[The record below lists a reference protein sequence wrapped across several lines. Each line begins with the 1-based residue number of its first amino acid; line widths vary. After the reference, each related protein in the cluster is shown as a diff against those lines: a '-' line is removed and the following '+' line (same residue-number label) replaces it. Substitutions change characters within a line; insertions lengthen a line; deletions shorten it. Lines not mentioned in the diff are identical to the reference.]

1 MFCLC
6 WRGDLNANFL
16 STESGENAN
25 SEGIKKCINKAF
37 ERIGITN
44 FSKKLLGLNVDGT
57 SINSGIHNGLG
68 ALTKCD
74 AQWLQHI
81 HCFNH
86 CTELALKD
94 ALANTAF
101 QNIEQFF
108 SELYFLYKSSPKLL
122 RELQRIGEAYGT
134 TVPKPI
140 NVYGMRCLII
150 KSGQC

>member
-1 MFCLC
+1 MQIFYQLKVVKMKI
-6 WRGDLNANFL
+6 L
-16 STESGENAN
+16 
-25 SEGIKKCINKAF
+25 KKLRKAF
-37 ERIGITN
+37 NRIGITN
-44 FSKKLLGLNVDGT
+44 FSKKLLCLKVDGT
-57 SINSGIHNGLG
+57 SVNSGIHHGLG
-68 ALTKCD
+68 ALIKRD

-94 ALANTAF
+94 TVANTAF

-140 NVYGMRCLII
+140 NVYGTRCLII